1 MAETWELE
9 RYVEAHPEDYAQR
22 WRLAK
27 KLYME
32 SEYRIALEHLLV
44 LKKEWIKKLNVL
56 RYLAATYYR
65 MGRYEDAIAVLD
77 EAIETWPDEVALR
90 EQLARVLESSGR
102 KDDARVAWEE
112 VLRLN
117 PNHRLADA
125 AVRRLA
131 SGHGAAVTY
140 NEPEA
145 FMESD
150 SGADMAPKVACSQCG
165 AINAADFERCWQCH
179 APLPRSATPMPSM
192 RGPTPMARPV
202 DRKALVKQGAMVGV
216 LVLAAVLVTA
226 YHMAGTPGPEL
237 AEAPPAT
244 VQEALIT
251 HMARTWAIVGG
262 ITLFAWPLIIAA
274 SLWPVGGIQ
283 RSWHKVVLVGMALA
297 SISYLLWWV
306 PRWGYV
312 IAPIVTAGAGLYLM
326 YQSFRVTLGQAVAA
340 WGLQLVLVL
349 VLHVG
354 IFIGLEGVQPVR
366 EAATIFPFA
375 ISHDTTR
382 GAGVH
387 PVARV
392 PTPLQLGVR
401 WESTGSAW
409 LDGIGRDAVFEVASE
424 GGANRLHVELRDA
437 AGRVLKRHDIDSDT
451 FRFTYPVVPGQEYV
465 ISVDGEERI
474 GMVLT
479 VYSIMKP
486 RFEI

>member
-102 KDDARVAWEE
+102 KDDARAAWEE

-150 SGADMAPKVACSQCG
+150 SGADLAPKVACSQCG
-165 AINAADFERCWQCH
+165 AVNSADFERCWQCH
-179 APLPRSATPMPSM
+179 APLPRSATPAPAM
-192 RGPTPMARPV
+192 RSPTHTARPI
-202 DRKALVKQGAMVGV
+202 DRKALAKQCAMVGL
-216 LVLAAVLVTA
+216 LVLGAVVVTA
-226 YHMAGTPGPEL
+226 YHMLRERGLDLAGV
-237 AEAPPAT
+237 PPAT
-244 VQEALIT
+244 VQAALIA
-251 HMARTWAIVGG
+251 HVGKTWAIVGA

-283 RSWHKVVLVGMALA
+283 RSWDKVVLVGMALA

-312 IAPIVTAGAGLYLM
+312 IAPVVTAGAGLYLM

-340 WGLQLVLVL
+340 WSLQLVLAL
-349 VLHVG
+349 ALHVG
-354 IFIGLEGVQPVR
+354 IFVGLEGFRPIR
-366 EAATIFPFA
+366 EAGTIFAFA
-375 ISHDTTR
+375 LRHDTTR

-392 PTPLQLGVR
+392 PTPLQIGVR
-401 WESTGSAW
+401 FESTGSVW
-409 LDGIGRDAVFEVASE
+409 LDGIGHDAVFEVASE

-437 AGRVLKRHDIDSDT
+437 TGRVLTRHDIDNDT
-451 FRFTYPVVPGQEYV
+451 FRFTYPVVPGQEYA
-465 ISVDGEERI
+465 ISVGGEPRI

-479 VYSIMKP
+479 VHSVMKP